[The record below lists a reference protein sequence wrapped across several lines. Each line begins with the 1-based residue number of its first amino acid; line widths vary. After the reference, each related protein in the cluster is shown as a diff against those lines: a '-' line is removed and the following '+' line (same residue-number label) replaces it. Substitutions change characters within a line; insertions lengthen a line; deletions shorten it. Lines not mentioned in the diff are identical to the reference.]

1 MATDQEI
8 REWLTGQGESTTA
21 RGRVSNAAREAY
33 AAAHPGEEEAHV
45 TTADTEGSAAGAV
58 ELEPPADKSSR
69 PDMTENTPR
78 PPRTRAPAKP
88 AGAAA
93 AGSAAVSSAAA
104 RARSIWGKAR
114 DAGKPKGKGKGKPWV
129 STSTVIEHFWSQ
141 AAWAARPLPPVA
153 KILAAQAPMSG
164 MMLEDAAKD
173 TFIDRVILQP
183 AARAEAR
190 LQAANAMLG
199 PPLWTFAIATQG
211 GAKMDPAS
219 GAPLID
225 ADGQFVWDDRTRFMI
240 GGLRFSLMSWLKV
253 GAKRAEEIM
262 EAAAELNDLG
272 DQADRLI
279 AWILAPPVAGQNP
292 REAEKEAQQ
301 MGAAFIAREPRPG
314 YAYTEQRGVPAGA
327 TQDDMTAHLEHMA
340 AGSALRPAPAGTP

>member
-1 MATDQEI
+1 MATDQQI
-8 REWLTGQGESTTA
+8 REWLTGQGETTTA
-21 RGRVSNAAREAY
+21 RGRVSNAHREAY
-33 AAAHPGEEEAHV
+33 AAAHPGEEETPV
-45 TTADTEGSAAGAV
+45 TTADTEGSTAGAP

-78 PPRTRAPAKP
+78 TTPARPRAR
-88 AGAAA
+88 AAA
-93 AGSAAVSSAAA
+93 PAGSAAVSSAAA

-114 DAGKPKGKGKGKPWV
+114 DAGKPKGKGKARPWV

-219 GAPLID
+219 GQPMID
-225 ADGQFVWDDRTRFMI
+225 ATGQFVWDDRTRFMI

-272 DQADRLI
+272 DQADQLI

-327 TQDDMTAHLEHMA
+327 SQDETTAHLERMA
-340 AGSALRPAPAGTP
+340 AGSALRPAPAGAP